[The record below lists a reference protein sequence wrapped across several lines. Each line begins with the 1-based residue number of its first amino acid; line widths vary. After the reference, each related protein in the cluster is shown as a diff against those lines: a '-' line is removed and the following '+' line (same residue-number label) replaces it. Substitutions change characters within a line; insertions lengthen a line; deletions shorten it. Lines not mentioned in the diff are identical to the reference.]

1 MVNVDLYQS
10 FLTYSILGDS
20 ASARAIL
27 TGHETAVLC
36 AAVSSSLGL
45 VVSGSQG
52 TIFYH

>member
-1 MVNVDLYQS
+1 MIAVL
-10 FLTYSILGDS
+10 LGDS

-52 TIFYH
+52 IQSKNQTAM